1 MSPTATTRIKYPRNV
16 LVRKTMS
23 ALSRALLSLLS
34 RVEITGQ
41 ERLPKIGP
49 IILAGNHVAELE
61 AALMIA
67 FTPGQVEFIGN
78 GDIPFDPNYAFF
90 AKTYGLVPINRGN
103 LDREGLNAS
112 LAILK
117 QGGILGIFPEGGTWD
132 PAQMQAQP
140 GVAWLS
146 YKAQAPILPIG
157 FGGLKGSLRKALHL
171 KHPKLV
177 MNVGELLPP
186 VTIPNNDQSL
196 KANLEQSANLVLQK
210 INELVPEED
219 LHQFSR
225 RLDEAYH
232 LQIKVLGKNGSIAI
246 PEDLKVKH
254 GPAYARLLFYPTLM
268 DVLYRNL
275 HLPIRTIKS
284 VNKYLPPEDLLTAW
298 RSILDYLEI
307 NPGYFT
313 YRFGIQRGLAVKK
326 SLEELCRLGK
336 WAHKKGYTLK
346 LNPMR
351 RFKNAKTGALVT
363 ERGGCFPPQM

>member
-1 MSPTATTRIKYPRNV
+1 MSSTATTINYPRNV

-23 ALSRALLSLLS
+23 TLSRALFALLS
-34 RVEITGQ
+34 QVEVTGR
-41 ERLPKIGP
+41 ERLPKKGP

-90 AKTYGLVPINRGN
+90 AKTYKLVPINRGN
-103 LDREGLNAS
+103 LDREGLKAS
-112 LAILK
+112 LAILN

-132 PAQMQAQP
+132 PAQMHAQP

-157 FGGLKGSLRKALHL
+157 FGGLKGSLGKALHL

-177 MNVGELLPP
+177 MNIGELLPP
-186 VTIPNNDQSL
+186 VTIPKNDLSL

-232 LQIKVLGKNGSIAI
+232 LQIKVLGKNGAAAI

-254 GPAYARLLFYPTLM
+254 GSAYARLLFYPTLM

-275 HLPIRTIKS
+275 HLPIRAIKS

-298 RSILDYLEI
+298 QSILDYLEI

-326 SLEELCRLGK
+326 ALEELCRLGE
-336 WAHKKGYTLK
+336 WVRKKGYSLK

>member
-1 MSPTATTRIKYPRNV
+1 MST
-16 LVRKTMS
+16 
-23 ALSRALLSLLS
+23 LSRAFLNLLS
-34 RVEITGQ
+34 RVEINGR
-41 ERLPKIGP
+41 ERLPKEGP

-103 LDREGLNAS
+103 LDRVGLKSALS
-112 LAILK
+112 VLK
-117 QGGILGIFPEGGTWD
+117 QNGILGIFPEGGTWD

-157 FGGLKGSLRKALHL
+157 FGGLKGSLGKALHL
-171 KHPKLV
+171 KHPRLV

-186 VTIPNNDQSL
+186 VTIPENHHSL
-196 KANLEQSANLVLQK
+196 KENLEKSASFILEK

-219 LHQFSR
+219 LQPFSR
-225 RLDEAYH
+225 HIDEAYH
-232 LQIKVLGKNGSIAI
+232 LQIKVSRKNGAVEI
-246 PEDLKVKH
+246 PDDLRVKH

-275 HLPIRTIKS
+275 GLPIRPLKS
-284 VNKYLPPEDLLTAW
+284 VNKYLAPEEVLPAW
-298 RSILDYLEI
+298 RAILDYLEL
-307 NPGYFT
+307 NPGFFT

-326 SLEELCRLGK
+326 SLEELCRLGE
-336 WAHKKGYTLK
+336 WTQKKGCTLK

-351 RFKNAKTGALVT
+351 RYQNAKTGAQVI

>member
-1 MSPTATTRIKYPRNV
+1 MNESATTIKYPRKI

-23 ALSRALLSLLS
+23 TLSHVFISLLS
-34 RVEITGQ
+34 QVEINGRD
-41 ERLPKIGP
+41 RLPKKGP

-90 AKTYGLVPINRGN
+90 AQTYGLVPINRGN
-103 LDREGLNAS
+103 LDREGLK
-112 LAILK
+112 LALSVLK
-117 QGGILGIFPEGGTWD
+117 QNGILGIFPEGGTWD

-157 FGGLKGSLRKALHL
+157 FGGLNGSLGKALHL

-177 MNVGELLPP
+177 MNIGELLPP
-186 VTIPNNDQSL
+186 VAIPDNHLPL
-196 KANLEQSANLVLQK
+196 KTNIENAANTVLEK

-219 LHQFSR
+219 LRQYSLHIN
-225 RLDEAYH
+225 EAYH
-232 LQIKVLGKNGSIAI
+232 LQVKVLGKRGVVEI
-246 PEDLKVKH
+246 PEDLKIKH

-275 HLPIRTIKS
+275 HLPIRPIKS
-284 VNKYLPPEDLLTAW
+284 VNKYLPLDELLPAW
-298 RSILDYLEI
+298 RSILAYLEV
-307 NPGYFT
+307 NPGFYT
-313 YRFGIQRGLAVKK
+313 YRFGVQRGLAVKHA
-326 SLEELCRLGK
+326 LEELCHLGE
-336 WAHKKGYTLK
+336 WAQQRGYYLK

-351 RFKNAKTGALVT
+351 RYHNAKTGAQVT
-363 ERGGCFPPQM
+363 ERGGCFPPHM

>member
-1 MSPTATTRIKYPRNV
+1 MSETAPTIKYPRKI

-23 ALSRALLSLLS
+23 TLSRALFALLS
-34 RVEITGQ
+34 QVEINGR
-41 ERLPKIGP
+41 ERLPKEGP

-103 LDREGLNAS
+103 LDREGLNLS
-112 LAILK
+112 LSVLK
-117 QGGILGIFPEGGTWD
+117 QNGILGIFPEGGTWD

-146 YKAQAPILPIG
+146 YKAQTPILPVG
-157 FGGLKGSLRKALHL
+157 FGGLKGSLGKALHL

-177 MNVGELLPP
+177 MNIGELLPP
-186 VTIPNNDQSL
+186 VSIPNNDLSL
-196 KANLEQSANLVLQK
+196 KTNLEHSANIVLEK

-219 LHQFSR
+219 LQQFSR
-225 RLDEAYH
+225 HIDEAYH
-232 LQIKVLGKNGSIAI
+232 LQIKLTGKKGTLEI

-275 HLPIRTIKS
+275 HLPIQPLKS
-284 VNKYLPPEDLLTAW
+284 VNKYLPPEEILPAW
-298 RSILDYLEI
+298 RAILTYLET
-307 NPGYFT
+307 NPGFFT

-326 SLEELCRLGK
+326 SLEELCRLGE
-336 WAHKKGYTLK
+336 WAQKKGYSFK
-346 LNPMR
+346 FNPMR
-351 RFKNAKTGALVT
+351 RYRNAKTGAQVI

>member
-1 MSPTATTRIKYPRNV
+1 MSEAATTIKYPRKV

-23 ALSRALLSLLS
+23 TLSRTLLNLLCN
-34 RVEITGQ
+34 VEVNGRD
-41 ERLPKIGP
+41 RLPKNGP

-61 AALMIA
+61 TALMIA

-103 LDREGLNAS
+103 LDREGLK
-112 LAILK
+112 LALSVLK
-117 QGGILGIFPEGGTWD
+117 QNGILGIFPEGGTWD

-140 GVAWLS
+140 GIAWLS

-157 FGGLKGSLRKALHL
+157 FGGLKGSLGKALHF

-186 VTIPNNDQSL
+186 VSIPENRHSL
-196 KANLEQSANLVLQK
+196 KTNLEKSAAFILEK

-219 LHQFSR
+219 LQQFSHHI
-225 RLDEAYH
+225 DEAYH
-232 LQIKVLGKNGSIAI
+232 LQIKVSDKIDRVEI
-246 PEDLKVKH
+246 PEDLIVKH
-254 GPAYARLLFYPTLM
+254 GSAYARLLFYPTLM

-275 HLPIRTIKS
+275 HLPIRAIKS
-284 VNKYLPPEDLLTAW
+284 VNKYLPPEEILPAW
-298 RSILDYLEI
+298 RSILEYLET
-307 NPGYFT
+307 NPGFFT
-313 YRFGIQRGLAVKK
+313 YRFGIQRGLAVRK
-326 SLEELCRLGK
+326 SLEELCRLGE
-336 WAHKKGYTLK
+336 WAQKKEYALK
-346 LNPMR
+346 INPMR
-351 RFKNAKTGALVT
+351 RYQNAKTGAQVI